1 MEKLKISKSVVYY
14 NSHKFKVW
22 GDLRK
27 FINSWKLFA
36 LVIKIERATDS
47 WNIIVLWWDGTL
59 LKAIKDS
66 YWQNKPIL
74 WVNFWTKGF
83 LLNNLKNIDS
93 NFEFEKIEYPLL
105 ECEVQ
110 VWEKTLHQIA
120 FNEIDF
126 RANTGKIIDLDI
138 ELVGVADLQ
147 PLHTNLK
154 WDGFVFS
161 TPAWSTGY
169 NFSLGWPILPHSAKS
184 FVLTPKAPWLP
195 RCFKS
200 VIINDKKTVIIQ
212 NIWRLSDIKIVC
224 DWTDFFETKDE
235 EVIVTIKKAHK
246 WITLLV
252 PKNMKIAWEDKI
264 FLEQGFE

>member
-1 MEKLKISKSVVYY
+1 MQKLEISKSIVYY
-14 NSHKFKVW
+14 NSHKFKAW

-36 LVIKIERATDS
+36 LVIKIERATDA
-47 WNIIVLWWDGTL
+47 WNIIVLWWDWTL

-66 YWQNKPIL
+66 YWENKPVL
-74 WVNFWTKGF
+74 WVNFWTKWF
-83 LLNNLKNIDS
+83 LLHSLKDIDN
-93 NFEFEKIEYPLL
+93 NFEFEELEYPLL
-105 ECEVQ
+105 DCEVK
-110 VWEKTLHQIA
+110 VWEKVLHQIA

-138 ELVGVADLQ
+138 SLDNNLK
-147 PLHTNLK
+147 TNLK

-169 NFSLGWPILPHSAKS
+169 NFSLWWPILPHSVNS

-200 VIINDKKTVIIQ
+200 VMINDEKTVIIK
-212 NIWRLSDIKIVC
+212 NVWRLSDIKIVC

-235 EVIVTIKKAHK
+235 EIIVTIKKAEK
-246 WITLLV
+246 GITLLV
-252 PKNMKIAWEDKI
+252 PKDLKIPWEDKI